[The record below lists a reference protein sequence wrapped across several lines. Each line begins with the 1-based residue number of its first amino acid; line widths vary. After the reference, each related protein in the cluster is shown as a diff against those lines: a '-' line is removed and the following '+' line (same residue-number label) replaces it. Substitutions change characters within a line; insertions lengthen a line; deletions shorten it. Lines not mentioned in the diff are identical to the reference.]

1 MSRFALLQELSKQT
15 SSEGRRELLR
25 NVTDAL
31 SLGPCASDEEV
42 AELDQMLALVTREF
56 SSQVRKDLARLVA
69 AGGARLSSAAEELA
83 LDEISVAEPI
93 LRHSPALSES
103 TLLKV
108 VNNTSQ
114 QHMMLV
120 SKRHDI
126 THCVS
131 HALVEKGDEHV
142 VSSLLENERAPI
154 AAPTY
159 DAIAERADHHEAL
172 QAGLVRR
179 KGVPLDI
186 LSGLY
191 LRAEA
196 QLRQEILAK
205 FGAVP
210 ESDLNAAF
218 ARSRTRVTR
227 TYREVPKDFAAT
239 RNRIEE
245 LRLQGKLLSP
255 ILMTLL
261 REGPG
266 SRTAFEIAFSE
277 LAEVDY
283 EVVQRTVEG
292 PDLDALALLCRGA
305 GFERA
310 LFVSLA
316 VALDKTE
323 DGLARA
329 IQYGI
334 LFESV
339 PPQAAERAMRFWRL
353 RRSAI

>member
-1 MSRFALLQELSKQT
+1 MSRFALLRELSNQT
-15 SSEGRRELLR
+15 SSEERRELLR

-31 SLGPCASDEEV
+31 TVGPGASDEEV

-69 AGGARLSSAAEELA
+69 AGGTRFSSAAEELA
-83 LDEISVAEPI
+83 LDEIAVAEPV

-120 SKRHDI
+120 SRRHDI
-126 THCVS
+126 THRVS

-154 AAPTY
+154 AATTY
-159 DAIAERADHHEAL
+159 DAIAERADHYEAL
-172 QAGLVRR
+172 QSRLVRR

-191 LRAEA
+191 LKVEGE
-196 QLRQEILAK
+196 LRQEILSQ
-205 FGAVP
+205 FGDVP

-227 TYREVPKDFAAT
+227 IYREVPKDFAAA
-239 RNRIEE
+239 RNRVED

-255 ILMTLL
+255 VLMTLL
-261 REGPG
+261 REGPD

-277 LAEVDY
+277 LADVDY

-292 PDLDALALLCRGA
+292 PDLDA
-305 GFERA
+305 
-310 LFVSLA
+310 
-316 VALDKTE
+316 
-323 DGLARA
+323 
-329 IQYGI
+329 
-334 LFESV
+334 
-339 PPQAAERAMRFWRL
+339 
-353 RRSAI
+353 

>member
-1 MSRFALLQELSKQT
+1 MSRFALLRELSKQT
-15 SSEGRRELLR
+15 SSEDRRELLR

-31 SLGPCASDEEV
+31 ATGPSASDEEV

-56 SSQVRKDLARLVA
+56 SSQVRRDLARLVA
-69 AGGARLSSAAEELA
+69 AGGARFNSAAEELA
-83 LDEISVAEPI
+83 LDEITVAEPV

-126 THCVS
+126 THRVS
-131 HALVEKGDEHV
+131 HALVEKGDDHV
-142 VSSLLENERAPI
+142 VSSLLENESAPI

-159 DAIAERADHHEAL
+159 DAIAERANRHEAL
-172 QAGLVRR
+172 QAPLVRR
-179 KGVPLDI
+179 KGVPLDL

-191 LRAEA
+191 MKVEA
-196 QLRQEILAK
+196 QLRQEILSK
-205 FGAVP
+205 FGGVP

-227 TYREVPKDFAAT
+227 VYREVPKDFAAA
-239 RNRIEE
+239 RNRVEE

-261 REGPG
+261 REGTA

-305 GFERA
+305 GFERG
-310 LFVSLA
+310 LFLSLA
-316 VALDKTE
+316 VALDKTD
-323 DGLARA
+323 DGLSRA
-329 IQYGI
+329 VQYGT